1 MEEIFKI
8 LDRLDKKENI
18 YLIVKK
24 AAARAHEIL
33 NGASS
38 SVAGDT
44 TNVIQMVI
52 KEMSVIEDKK

>member
-8 LDRLDKKENI
+8 LDKLDKKENI
-18 YLIVKK
+18 YIVVKK

-44 TNVIQMVI
+44 TDVVQTVI
-52 KEMSVIEDKK
+52 KEMTVGEDKK